1 MEKNQYGGSL
11 INEENT
17 PSTFIP
23 IYFINHYG
31 DCVIGCPRCPGTSGR
46 TMHITHDHTCIN
58 RQKSPNLTNR
68 EQKCVIAREEER
80 VRLEEERRRTEER
93 RRLNEEQ
100 RNRPPEARGGYIKK
114 QKRKTRINRKKNR
127 KTRRR

>member
-23 IYFINHYG
+23 IYFINRYG

-46 TMHITHDHTCIN
+46 TMNIIHDLTCIN
-58 RQKSPNLTNR
+58 RPKSPNLTNR

-100 RNRPPEARGGYIKK
+100 RNRPPEARGGYRRKMKI
-114 QKRKTRINRKKNR
+114 KTRVNRKKNR